1 MKQALAIVLS
11 AALVQAADLPVTK
24 VILYKNGVA
33 YYERSGD
40 VKAGEPGRLDFKAT
54 EMDDVLKSLVVNAP
68 GGVARIRY
76 ELSEPLQKKL
86 ADQGIVIGN
95 QQALVMLLDQ
105 WRGARI
111 ELKHRGDSLSG
122 VIVSGRLAALPQQ
135 GQKQEL
141 TVLLDSGELRLIDL
155 DAVAGLKLSDAKLQT
170 QLTETLMAIAQ
181 SRSKDK
187 RAVFVDTAG
196 AGRLTARYLVPAAVW
211 KSSYRLSLPDT
222 GEATMEG
229 WAIVDNSSGED
240 WTNVDLTVVSGKP
253 VSFISR
259 LYEPRFLTRP
269 EASLADDQPVA
280 PVVYQSALRKNEAS
294 MEADAR
300 AVGGMM
306 RAKRADAPAM
316 ALAMNGRA
324 EMKESV
330 MVAPAPMAMT
340 SELNINTQA
349 REAGELFEYRFASS
363 VTAKKGESLLLPFVQ
378 QKIGSRKLL
387 VYSDRSQINPRNAAE
402 ITNITGKTLD
412 GGPLTVYQAGG
423 YAGEALMET
432 LKAGEKRL
440 ISYAVDQGTRVTTNL
455 NSGSQLLRSM
465 KANRGVM
472 TTKTAIET
480 TTTYT
485 ISNVDAKEK
494 TLLIEHPLD
503 PGQKLL
509 KPKADE
515 TTANAYRFTVK
526 LAAKGEATLAVVEER
541 EIEESIMVSSMTP
554 DVLLNYVQSKNLP
567 AAAKKQL
574 EAVVAKK
581 GEVSGVDN
589 ELRRIETQMAEM
601 SRDQDRIRQN
611 INSLNHVAGQEAQVT
626 RYANDLARQEGTLA
640 QLRDR
645 QSELRKRK
653 AALET
658 ELNAMIE
665 KLEF

>member
-1 MKQALAIVLS
+1 MKQALAIMLS

-33 YYERSGD
+33 YYERSGE

-95 QQALVMLLDQ
+95 QQALAVLLDQ
-105 WRGARI
+105 WRGARV
-111 ELKHRGDSLSG
+111 ELKHRGDALSG

-141 TVLLDSGELRLIDL
+141 TILLDSGELRLIDL
-155 DAVAGLKLSDAKLQT
+155 DAATGLKLSDAKLQA

-196 AGRLTARYLVPAAVW
+196 AGRLMARYLVPAAVW

-269 EASLADDQPVA
+269 EASLAEDQPVA
-280 PVVYQSALRKNEAS
+280 PVLYQNALRKNEA
-294 MEADAR
+294 EADGR
-300 AVGGMM
+300 AVGGV
-306 RAKRADAPAM
+306 RAKRADAPAL
-316 ALAMNGRA
+316 ALSMNGRA
-324 EMKESV
+324 ELRESI
-330 MVAPAPMAMT
+330 MAAAPAPMMMT

-349 REAGELFEYRFASS
+349 REAGELFEYRFASA

-387 VYSDRSQINPRNAAE
+387 VYSDRSQSNPRNAAE

-455 NSGSQLLRSM
+455 NSGSQFVRSM

-472 TTKTAIET
+472 TTKSAFET

-494 TLLIEHPLD
+494 TLVIEHPVD
-503 PGQKLL
+503 PRQKLL

-515 TTANAYRFTVK
+515 TTANMYRFTVK

-554 DVLLNYVQSKNLP
+554 DVLLNYVQSRNLP

-589 ELRRIETQMAEM
+589 ELGRIETQMTEM

-640 QLRDR
+640 QWRDR